1 MATTW
6 PCILKALLRM
16 NERQVEKKV
25 WKKVEKNIEKKS
37 GKKPKGG
44 KTARGKNRAR
54 NLHGT
59 NWAP

>member
-6 PCILKALLRM
+6 PGILKALLRM

-25 WKKVEKNIEKKS
+25 WKKVEKNIENKS

-44 KTARGKNRAR
+44 KTSTGKNRAR